1 MADSSEFK
9 GIRAVLWPIHKEE
22 LKKFLP
28 MALMMFSILFNYSL
42 LRINKDSLVV
52 TAAGAE
58 VISALKLWAVL
69 PSAMIF
75 MVVYAKLANIL
86 SKPKLFYSIALFF
99 LVFFGVFGFILYPL
113 GDSLYINVASWIEAA
128 PSFKWIFMMIS
139 IWPRSLFYIMS
150 ELWGSVML
158 SLMFWQFANQITP
171 VLQAKRFYAMFGFVG
186 NTGLILSGGISKW
199 VKNMNPVTA
208 NYVVIVAIIAFGALA
223 MFLYSWMQKNVLTDP
238 KCYNPE
244 EIQTKKKKAKLSLG
258 ESFKYIFTSKY
269 IMFIAL
275 LVICYGI
282 SINLVEGV
290 WKDQL
295 KQLCPDEGSYRSFMG
310 GLQIWTAVGTILFMI
325 VGTNIVRIFGW
336 FTGAMATPLMVLVT
350 GALFF
355 LLITYRDSSEAMVIG
370 MGFSSALELI
380 AYMGLLQNVLAKAT
394 KYSLF
399 DSTKEMSYIPLDEE
413 LKMKGKAAVDVV
425 GGRLGKSGGAAVQA
439 LLLMIP
445 GTTLTSLV
453 PVMSVV
459 FVVIVLVWIFAVV
472 GLNKEFSAKT
482 NNIANK

>member
-1 MADSSEFK
+1 MASSTEFK
-9 GIRAVLWPIHKEE
+9 GIRAILWPIHKEE

-86 SKPKLFYSIALFF
+86 SKPKLFYSITLFF
-99 LVFFGVFGFILYPL
+99 IAFFGVFGFILYPL
-113 GDSLYINVASWIEAA
+113 GDALYINMDACIASA
-128 PSFKWIFMMIS
+128 PSFKWIFKMIS

-186 NTGLILSGGISKW
+186 NTGLILSGGISKA
-199 VKNMNPVTA
+199 VKSMDKVAA
-208 NYVVIVAIIAFGALA
+208 NYVIIVAIMAFGALA
-223 MFLYSWMQKNVLTDP
+223 MFLYAWMQKNVLTDP
-238 KCYNPE
+238 KHYNPE
-244 EIQTKKKKAKLSLG
+244 EIKEKKKKAKLSIG

-269 IMFIAL
+269 LMFIAL

-295 KQLCPDEGSYRSFMG
+295 KIMCPDEGAYRSFMG

-355 LLITYRDSSEAMVIG
+355 LLITYRDSCESMVIG
-370 MGFSSALELI
+370 MGFASAIELI

-399 DSTKEMSYIPLDEE
+399 DSTKEMSYIPLDDE

-425 GGRLGKSGGAAVQA
+425 GGRRGKSRGAAVQA

-459 FVVIVLVWIFAVV
+459 FAVIVLVWLYAVV